1 MEQRIYFPE
10 RNHPLPLRLMC
21 LTAHPDD
28 EAGGFGAA
36 LLRAADRGIATAVLC
51 LTEGAAGSYREP
63 GQTDEALAALRRT
76 EFRDACAALGV
87 GQAELLQYPDG
98 ELWQEPFLPL
108 VGVMVEALRR
118 FKPHVVLTFGG
129 EGGVNQHR
137 DHTAVSLAAT
147 AAFHWAGRAT
157 FYPEQ
162 LTELETWA
170 PQKLYYAATPF
181 LSSKDALVQRTGT
194 RAPASLRFELGAL
207 VERKFAAFA
216 KHGSQQGVLDR
227 VRAEHEDTFQYEDY
241 LLVAARTLVAREQ
254 DLWDGVVEE

>member
-1 MEQRIYFPE
+1 
-10 RNHPLPLRLMC
+10 MC

-36 LLRAADRGIATAVLC
+36 LLRSADRGIATAVLC

-76 EFRDACAALGV
+76 EFQDACAALGV
-87 GQAELLQYPDG
+87 GQGELLRYPDG
-98 ELWQEPFLPL
+98 ELWREPFLPL
-108 VGVMVEALRR
+108 VGVLVEALRR
-118 FKPHVVLTFGG
+118 FRPHVVLTFGG

-147 AAFHWAGRAT
+147 AAFHWAGRAM

-162 LTELETWA
+162 LTKLKVWA

-181 LSSKDALVQRTGT
+181 ISSQDEAVRRTGT
-194 RAPASLRFELGAL
+194 RAPASLRFELGPL
-207 VERKFAAFA
+207 MDRKFDAFA
-216 KHGSQQGVLDR
+216 RHASQRGVLER
-227 VRAEHEDTFQYEDY
+227 VRSEHEDTFQYEDY
-241 LLVAARTLVAREQ
+241 LLVAARTPVEGEQ
-254 DLWDGVVEE
+254 DVWDGIVEE